1 MSIRKINANVSWGVL
16 SRHLAVPL
24 WGNASHYE
32 RRNIQSLHYWS
43 CLQRKKWKWTLKLQ
57 IQCRKGWGKSARR
70 FFFLRIINMLQWKQ
84 QKLRWKGQKSWP
96 SSSSNM
102 IPVLLFSR
110 LTSVTCCEAGRHTP
124 IHKHKAEGGN
134 GRARLDRIKGIFAW
148 RKSNRKNSKFIGSCG
163 GREGLISNRIQSLK
177 TTEKKIFYY

>member
-1 MSIRKINANVSWGVL
+1 MHHIMKEGIFRAFTIDLVFKEKSENGHWNYKYSVGRAEGKV
-16 SRHLAVPL
+16 
-24 WGNASHYE
+24 
-32 RRNIQSLHYWS
+32 
-43 CLQRKKWKWTLKLQ
+43 
-57 IQCRKGWGKSARR
+57 KG